1 MKATLLNIPQIQCLA
16 TFFYSFGMML
26 VSNVMTTMLTEF
38 VPKRSSTGVAVNNL
52 LRNSLACV
60 ALVVADP
67 LINAIGVGWL
77 LTMAAFIC
85 WLSGLVLI
93 PMRFY
98 ADR

>member
-1 MKATLLNIPQIQCLA
+1 
-16 TFFYSFGMML
+16 MML
-26 VSNVMTTMLTEF
+26 VSNVLTTMLTEF

-67 LINAIGVGWL
+67 LINAMGVGWL

-98 ADR
+98 ADRWSKDMAEKLPALSL

>member
-1 MKATLLNIPQIQCLA
+1 
-16 TFFYSFGMML
+16 MML